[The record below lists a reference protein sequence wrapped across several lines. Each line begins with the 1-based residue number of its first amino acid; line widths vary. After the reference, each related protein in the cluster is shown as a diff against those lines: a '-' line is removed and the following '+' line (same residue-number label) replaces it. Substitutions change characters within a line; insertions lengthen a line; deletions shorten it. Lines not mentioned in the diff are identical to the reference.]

1 LPSAIEQI
9 HQEFRD
15 QGLVVLAINL
25 GEDRR
30 MLSSWV
36 KSRNVTSTVLFL
48 DSPALGRSYAITAT
62 PTVFLVDR
70 RGKLVGKAIGT
81 RPWSGDT
88 GRALLM
94 SIFFQRI

>member
-1 LPSAIEQI
+1 MPSAIEQI

-62 PTVFLVDR
+62 PTAYLIDR
-70 RGKLVGKAIGT
+70 SGKFVGKAIGI
-81 RPWSGDT
+81 RPWSGDK
-88 GRALLM
+88 GRALLRAL
-94 SIFFQRI
+94 IAR

>member
-1 LPSAIEQI
+1 MERV

-30 MLSSWV
+30 MLATWV
-36 KSRNVTSTVLFL
+36 KSRNVTSTVLHL
-48 DSPALGRSYAITAT
+48 ESGALGRSYGITAT

-70 RGKLVGKAIGT
+70 SGRLVGKAIGN
-81 RPWSGDT
+81 RPWSGDK
-88 GRALLM
+88 GRALL
-94 SIFFQRI
+94 RALLAR